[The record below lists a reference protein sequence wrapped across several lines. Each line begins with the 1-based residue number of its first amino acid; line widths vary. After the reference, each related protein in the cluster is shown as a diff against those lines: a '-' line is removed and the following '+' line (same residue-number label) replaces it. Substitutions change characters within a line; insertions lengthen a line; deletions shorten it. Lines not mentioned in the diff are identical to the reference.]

1 MNDVYQVALDV
12 AHTCAI
18 KLDGSLWCWGLNGVG
33 EVGDG
38 TFEMRKTPK
47 RIFAGGITQVAAG
60 GQHTCA
66 ITQNKILWCW
76 GDDGEG
82 QVGDGKF

>member
-1 MNDVYQVALDV
+1 
-12 AHTCAI
+12 
-18 KLDGSLWCWGLNGVG
+18 
-33 EVGDG
+33 
-38 TFEMRKTPK
+38 MRKTPK